1 MTDNILSIK
10 ELADG
15 LKLNDKTTC
24 HLVSQCEIFSLKINW
39 SWRFERLYTYIC
51 TKLGDCKNVFFN

>member
-1 MTDNILSIK
+1 MTDNILSIR
-10 ELADG
+10 ELADY
-15 LKLNDKTTC
+15 LKLNDKATS
-24 HLVSQCEIFSLKINW
+24 HLVSKGEILGLKINW